1 MKIGIHYHRVG
12 NGSDITQVDRD
23 LYFNFAKE
31 GEFLPFAK
39 GGKEG
44 FLSFSSIP

>member
-1 MKIGIHYHRVG
+1 MKMDIHYHRVG
-12 NGSDITQVDRD
+12 NASDITRVDRD

-31 GEFLPFAK
+31 GEFLPFAQ